1 MEGVS
6 EPAVFRLPGGLPV
19 LTDRR
24 IAAGITFKHHA
35 NQTRDKF
42 LIEIMGGSVAA
53 FDEDALPPSTKTT
66 RRGGLTLD
74 FRPGLRVSIREY

>member
-1 MEGVS
+1 MCFGSMEGVS

-53 FDEDALPPSTKTT
+53 FDEDNEAGRP
-66 RRGGLTLD
+66 D
-74 FRPGLRVSIREY
+74 PGLPSRAPSFD